1 MKKSCKVVLTSS
13 SSILTIQRQNI
24 FYQGARILQCN
35 LINSCIN
42 SSCMHKIW
50 IQPFLDYYD
59 GFYLANI
66 TLGNPP
72 QPFTMA
78 LDTGSSDFWVIEHS
92 KCKSEACSGG
102 NLVNKHTKRHFYP
115 EQSTTFRED
124 GQGRRFSIRYG
135 KGRTTGRYVQD
146 YISFGSLY
154 FENQTFGLADSIAD
168 VLGYQPVDGVL
179 GLAWPSIAEYKI
191 NPPVHNMLRQ
201 LDEPLFTVWIDR
213 RRPDFMGGSG
223 GIVTFGGKDQVNCD
237 SEWNYVPLYS
247 RSLWQ
252 IRVQEFRI
260 GNYRSWRRRFAIS
273 DTGTALLGGPHGLVN
288 IIIAAV
294 NAQYSVSHDMY
305 VVPCDNRSNLSDII
319 FTMESLEY
327 HITPSEYV
335 LDLGLGDGNCA
346 LGVFGMYSD
355 GFNADWIFGDTFI
368 DSYCTLYDIGK
379 GRRRPDF
386 MGGSGGI
393 VTFGGKDQVNCD
405 SEWNYVPLYSRSLWQ
420 IRVQEFRIGNYRSWR
435 RRFAISDT
443 GTALLGGPHGL
454 VNIIIAAVNA
464 QYSVSHDMY
473 VVPCDNRSNLSDII
487 FTMES
492 LEYHITPS
500 EYVLDLGLGDGNC
513 ALGVFGMYSDGF
525 NADWIF
531 GDTFIDSYCT
541 LYDIGKGRLGFAK
554 AKDAI
559 QYN

>member
-1 MKKSCKVVLTSS
+1 MPIKSSGSLRTR
-13 SSILTIQRQNI
+13 LIQQN
-24 FYQGARILQCN
+24 N
-35 LINSCIN
+35 
-42 SSCMHKIW
+42 W

-115 EQSTTFRED
+115 EED

-223 GIVTFGGKDQVNCD
+223 GIVTFGGKDQ
-237 SEWNYVPLYS
+237 
-247 RSLWQ
+247 

-305 VVPCDNRSNLSDII
+305 
-319 FTMESLEY
+319 
-327 HITPSEYV
+327 
-335 LDLGLGDGNCA
+335 LGLGDGNCA

-554 AKDAI
+554 PKMPFNI
-559 QYN
+559 IESSVK